1 MNWKR
6 WILKTEEDWMSN
18 KGLVAV
24 IVLCIILFG
33 CGYSL
38 TWLFKTPNEAGDTA
52 GLVNGFFSAL
62 AFACVIYAIFLQKH
76 ELELQRQELADTRE
90 ELKG

>member
-1 MNWKR
+1 MK
-6 WILKTEEDWMSN
+6 WMSN
-18 KGLVAV
+18 TKEYWMSNRGLAAV
-24 IVLCIILFG
+24 IVICIILFG

-76 ELELQRQELADTRE
+76 ELEPQR
-90 ELKG
+90 